1 VTLPVTVLTGFLGSG
16 KTTLLRRLLVDPAM
30 GETAVLVNELGEIPL
45 DHHLL
50 SRVDERTVVLASG
63 CVCCTVRA
71 DLADELRLLE
81 ARRHRG
87 EIPSYARVVIE
98 TTGLADPAPILST
111 LLGDPMLAAH
121 YRADAVVTTVDAA
134 NAAEQLDAQPESVR
148 QVAVADRL
156 VLTKADLVDA
166 DERAAVEARLR
177 ALNPAAPVLEARHG
191 HLAAAALVDA
201 GDVDPERRAADLRAW
216 LDAGHAGGRHGD
228 VQTLAVRV
236 EEEVDWTAF
245 GIWLAMLLQAHG
257 PDVLRVKGLLR
268 VRDAPGP
275 VVLNVVGHV
284 VHPLEHLASWPDE
297 DDASRLVLIV
307 RGLQREAL
315 QRSLDAFLVLGTPA
329 RR

>member
-1 VTLPVTVLTGFLGSG
+1 MTVPVTILTGFLGSG
-16 KTTLLRRLLVDPAM
+16 KTTLLRRLLTDPDM

-71 DLADELRLLE
+71 DLADELRVLE

-87 EIPSYARVVIE
+87 EIPPYKRVVVE

-134 NAAEQLDAQPESVR
+134 NAVEQLQHQPESVR

-156 VLTKADLVDA
+156 VLTKADLVEPAERDA
-166 DERAAVEARLR
+166 LERRLR
-177 ALNPAAPVLEARHG
+177 ALNPAAPLVEARHG
-191 HLAAAALVDA
+191 DARASDLVDVGALDAA
-201 GDVDPERRAADLRAW
+201 GRADDLRAW
-216 LDAGHAGGRHGD
+216 LDGGAAGSRHGD

-236 EEEVDWTAF
+236 EGEVDWTAF
-245 GIWLAMLLQAHG
+245 GIWLAMLLQRHG

-275 VVLNVVGHV
+275 VVLNTVGHV
-284 VHPLEHLASWPDE
+284 VHPLEHLEEWPD
-297 DDASRLVLIV
+297 DDHASRLVLIV
-307 RGLQREAL
+307 RGLERDAL
-315 QRSLDAFLVLGTPA
+315 QRSLDVFLALGGVA
-329 RR
+329 R